1 MGRLKAFLNAW
12 GPALIWMALIF
23 YLSAQSQLPTA
34 PESWLDT
41 LLKKSAHFLVYA
53 VLARLYL
60 RALGFYRS
68 LPVPAAGLALLLA
81 ALYAVTDEFH
91 QAFTPGRTPRVT
103 DWLIDCAGA
112 AAGLLLTGPH
122 CRRGAEAG
130 GRVRPPGN
138 LP

>member
-1 MGRLKAFLNAW
+1 MGRLKVFLNAW
-12 GPALIWMALIF
+12 GPALLWMALIF
-23 YLSAQSQLPTA
+23 YLSAQSQLPTV

-60 RALGFYRS
+60 RALGFYRP
-68 LPVPAAGLALLLA
+68 LPLPAAGLALLLA

-91 QAFTPGRTPRVT
+91 QAFTPGRTPRLT
-103 DWLIDCAGA
+103 DWIIDCAGA
-112 AAGLLLTGPH
+112 AAGLFRVGLPR
-122 CRRGAEAG
+122 RRGGEAVS
-130 GRVRPPGN
+130 RARPPGN

>member
-68 LPVPAAGLALLLA
+68 LPVPAAG
-81 ALYAVTDEFH
+81 YRW
-91 QAFTPGRTPRVT
+91 QGRTHRPRS
-103 DWLIDCAGA
+103 GS
-112 AAGLLLTGPH
+112 GSRHGS
-122 CRRGAEAG
+122 RR
-130 GRVRPPGN
+130 
-138 LP
+138 

>member
-12 GPALIWMALIF
+12 GPALVWMAFIF
-23 YLSAQSQLPTA
+23 YLSAQSQLPTV

-41 LLKKSAHFLVYA
+41 LLKKSAHFLAYA

-60 RALGFYRS
+60 RALGFYPRR
-68 LPVPAAGLALLLA
+68 PVSPAGLALILA

-91 QAFTPGRTPRVT
+91 QAFIPGRTPRLT

-112 AAGLLLTGPH
+112 AMGLLL
-122 CRRGAEAG
+122 AG
-130 GRVRPPGN
+130 GGRPKGGSP
-138 LP
+138 

>member
-60 RALGFYRS
+60 RGLGFYRS

-112 AAGLLLTGPH
+112 AAGLLLAGLH
-122 CRRGAEAG
+122 RRRGAEAA